1 MQNASWLVLTR
12 PGVCQ
17 NAAVKVPV
25 DVKTIRFHIVFVAAL
40 SAVVIAAIGS
50 NAVKLKSFVLVVV
63 DEGRI
68 GIGVN
73 WYCG

>member
-1 MQNASWLVLTR
+1 MQNASWLDLPR

-17 NAAVKVPV
+17 NVVVKVPV
-25 DVKTIRFHIVFVAAL
+25 DVKTFHFHIVFVVVL

-63 DEGRI
+63 DED
-68 GIGVN
+68 VLE
-73 WYCG
+73 

>member
-1 MQNASWLVLTR
+1 MQNASWLDLPR

-17 NAAVKVPV
+17 NTAVKVPV

-50 NAVKLKSFVLVVV
+50 NTVKLKSFVLVVV

-73 WYCG
+73 RYRR